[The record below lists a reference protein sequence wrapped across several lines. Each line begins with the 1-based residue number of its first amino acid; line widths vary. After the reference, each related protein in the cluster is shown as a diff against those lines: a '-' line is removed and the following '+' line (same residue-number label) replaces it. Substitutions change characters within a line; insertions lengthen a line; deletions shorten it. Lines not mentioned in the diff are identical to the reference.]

1 MVINMRPR
9 CPHAQQHNGVIL
21 FLQTILKIW
30 LHRPV
35 SLLRM
40 ASEKTR
46 DAVNPPSPKRPR
58 IESEESIANLN
69 IGDLRFLIR
78 DTVWDVVKATS
89 IEGTVPDAGGSGS
102 LATKGDSGELVRVAG
117 RAKSMSIG
125 GNKVAHV
132 AI

>member
-1 MVINMRPR
+1 MRPR
-9 CPHAQQHNGVIL
+9 CPRAQQHNSVIL
-21 FLQTILKIW
+21 FLFLQTTSKIW

-46 DAVNPPSPKRPR
+46 DAANPPSPKRPR

-69 IGDLRFLIR
+69 IGDLRSLIR
-78 DTVWDVVKATS
+78 DTVRDVVKATS
-89 IEGTVPDAGGSGS
+89 SEGTVPDAGGSGS

-117 RAKSMSIG
+117 VGRSPCP
-125 GNKVAHV
+125 
-132 AI
+132 